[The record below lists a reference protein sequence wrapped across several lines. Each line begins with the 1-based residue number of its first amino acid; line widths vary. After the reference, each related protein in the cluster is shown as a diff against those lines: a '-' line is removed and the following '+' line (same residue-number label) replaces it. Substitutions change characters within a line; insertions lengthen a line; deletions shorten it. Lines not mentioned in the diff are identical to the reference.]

1 MQKFKAKSF
10 LMLLMMCFCFL
21 LAFSVKANLSASA
34 ESSGTPFV
42 IEKNDIE
49 SVSLGTNQSL
59 QVMPGEKRKLFVD
72 IFPTIAKDT
81 AVSIAYQI
89 TIGEG
94 ATISGD
100 TLVISENATIG
111 ETIEVVA
118 IVDDVVSE
126 NSLVFTIV
134 PILVDEVKILNTEEQ
149 IKQGETLLLQT
160 KVLPENATDKNLQYE
175 IVSGK
180 EHAQI
185 SISGQI
191 TVSSDLESGDLE
203 IIVRVSSIAQSNV
216 YKEKTFK
223 LYKPI
228 NAIVPPNA
236 SLKEVEQKCSYSFT
250 ANVEPFNATF
260 GDAPVSY
267 SVNVPKDI
275 ATIDQNGKLT
285 ISATA
290 PIGTK
295 IVVRIDATDGVFYEQ
310 EVTVVPVYA
319 TSFSAS
325 IKSRPTHNGKY
336 LPGDTI
342 VISGEFLEPFNI
354 TEANKVFEVLVDNE
368 NLAYVENNV
377 VKIRTINE
385 VSGYLPKLKIFVQTN
400 QNGTILKQEFE
411 IEIYVP
417 VLSVS
422 LSKNNNEDLKENT
435 TYDLLDLLSYDILPA
450 NSEIRK
456 ATFELVSNAYAT
468 ISNGKLVVKDNLPA
482 GDVIISVKVKAD
494 GKVSNIVSF
503 NVYKPT
509 RTLSLV
515 SDKEEYIS
523 AINDAERVVLSTKTS
538 LTASKNQPK
547 IIIESGAEN
556 IVGNYKNGQE
566 IGYNFQIKT
575 GLVYSSF
582 ENRIVLVA
590 EQDGVVSRLIIN
602 IYIPNEIINVSNTGV
617 DRGTICTFNIDCL
630 EKVSNKQFEV
640 ISKDSA
646 IESLDIASCKVKIK
660 NNIPAGTVLRA
671 TIRSKDKLASTFEIC
686 FTVNKLSFVE
696 SEILYADNRSV
707 KDSNK
712 FNILV
717 GADSEGISILSS
729 TKQLMVG
736 RSTTF
741 IIEYKGQKLSDFGL
755 NLLAKNTIDN
765 FGFNFSA
772 QNDSIDCL
780 LASGASGRL
789 NANYTIEIQDGTER
803 YLIVVDGILAS
814 FRGISGIPQYTNG
827 VIWENGTKLELSAN
841 GSDFD
846 TNATYGIGNLEFA
859 TVGNQAQITKN
870 GVLIVTSST
879 VDKYLTVQ
887 LSCDQTYNTE
897 TIHYEKDIAV
907 ELRMITLN
915 KNADDAGTS
924 QTTFVGIDGTAKSV
938 SIPTRP
944 GYIFDGYYS
953 NGTQYFDGAGN
964 KVESSSFNANR
975 EITELTANWSEIK
988 YNIKITIYVND
999 SAVDGV
1005 ETVEK
1010 TYTEKF
1016 ERTFSRSKCELKE
1029 IKINNVV
1036 VLHKGGHISVCSL
1049 TTVNGDDV
1057 SIDVYFKKSCLTSGT
1072 LITLADGSQKKIE
1085 DLEQTDMVL
1094 VWNFFT
1100 GSFDSAPVAFMFDHG
1115 EDEYVVTVLKFEDGT
1130 EISMIAEHG
1139 FYDATLNEY
1148 VFIEDGNVQEFI
1160 GHEFLKQT
1168 FVNGEN
1174 KMTKTKLVSFET
1186 KTEITNAWAPLSYSH
1201 MMMFANGLVSVSPET
1216 TGLFGIFE
1224 VNEETLCYDKEK
1236 MQEDIEKYGLC
1247 EYETSEFSAY
1257 ISKEVFDAFNGKYIY
1272 IALAKGLI
1280 TEKEIY
1286 NLVLEYQECFTVEGN
1301 D

>member
-10 LMLLMMCFCFL
+10 LMLLMMCFCFMF
-21 LAFSVKANLSASA
+21 AFSFKANLSASA

-89 TIGEG
+89 IIGEG

-118 IVDDVVSE
+118 IVDDVVSD
-126 NSLVFTIV
+126 NSLVFTVV

-203 IIVRVSSIAQSNV
+203 IVVRVSSIAQNDV
-216 YKEKTFK
+216 YAEKTFK

-236 SLKEVEQKCSYSFT
+236 SLKDVEQKCSYSFT

-267 SVNVPKDI
+267 SVNVSEDI

-385 VSGYLPKLKIFVQTN
+385 VSGYLPKLKIIVQTN

-482 GDVIISVKVKAD
+482 GDVTISVKVKAD

-523 AINDAERVVLSTKTS
+523 AINDAENVVLSTKTS

-547 IIIESGAEN
+547 ITIESGAEN
-556 IVGNYKNGQE
+556 IGGNYKNGQE

-590 EQDGVVSRLIIN
+590 EQDGVISRLIIN

-630 EKVSNKQFEV
+630 EKASNKQFEV

-646 IESLDIASCKVKIK
+646 IESLDIASRKVKIK
-660 NNIPAGTVLRA
+660 NNISAGTVLRA

-765 FGFNFSA
+765 SGFNFSA

-814 FRGISGIPQYTNG
+814 FRELSGIPQYTNG
-827 VIWENGTKLELSAN
+827 AIWENGTKLELSAN

-870 GVLIVTSST
+870 GVLTVTSST

-897 TIHYEKDIAV
+897 TIHYEKDISV

-915 KNADDAGTS
+915 KNADDANTT

-938 SIPTRP
+938 STPTRP
-944 GYIFDGYYS
+944 GYIFDGYYN

-975 EITELTANWSEIK
+975 GITELTASWSEI
-988 YNIKITIYVND
+988 
-999 SAVDGV
+999 
-1005 ETVEK
+1005 
-1010 TYTEKF
+1010 TYTVNVKEYDDGTEVSNKDVTVKYTETF
-1016 ERTFSRSKCELKE
+1016 ERSFSKDKHDVSVTIDGTDNGGGYVCFSKRTTQ
-1029 IKINNVV
+1029 NGGTVNVV
-1036 VLHKGGHISVCSL
+1036 V
-1049 TTVNGDDV
+1049 N
-1057 SIDVYFKKSCLTSGT
+1057 YKKSGGGGCFASGT

-1100 GSFDSAPVAFMFDHG
+1100 GSFDMAPVAFLIDHG
-1115 EDEYVVTVLKFEDGT
+1115 EEECIITVLKFEDGT
-1130 EISMIAEHG
+1130 EISIIAEHG
-1139 FYDATLNEY
+1139 FFDTTLNRYIFIDNENVSEY
-1148 VFIEDGNVQEFI
+1148 V

-1168 FVNGEN
+1168 IENGEN

-1186 KTEITNAWAPLSYSH
+1186 KTEITNAWGPLSHTH
-1201 MMMFANGLVSVSPET
+1201 MMMFANGLVSVTPET
-1216 TGLFGIFE
+1216 SGLFGLFE
-1224 VNEETLCYDKEK
+1224 VDKDSLCYDQEK
-1236 MQEDIEKYGLC
+1236 MQEEIEKYGIY
-1247 EYETSEFSAY
+1247 EYESSILSQY
-1257 ISKEVFDAFNGKYIY
+1257 ISKEIFDAFNGKYLN
-1272 IALAKGLI
+1272 IAFAKGLI
-1280 TEKEIY
+1280 SEQRILE
-1286 NLVLEYQECFTVEGN
+1286 LVSKYQECFTVEGN